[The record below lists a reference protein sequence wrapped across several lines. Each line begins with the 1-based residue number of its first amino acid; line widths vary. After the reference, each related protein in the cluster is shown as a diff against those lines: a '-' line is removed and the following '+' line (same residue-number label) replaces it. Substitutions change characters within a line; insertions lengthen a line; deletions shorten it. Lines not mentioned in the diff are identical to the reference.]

1 MFSTEKKQTLIQ
13 PKAANCG
20 KNIIGYVHFPSFPV
34 PGFHILQNK
43 QLIEK
48 MFLRIFYFPPF
59 PMEKQKN
66 ADVKPV

>member
-20 KNIIGYVHFPSFPV
+20 KKYHWIRTFSNFPV

-59 PMEKQKN
+59 PMEKQKK
-66 ADVKPV
+66 AFVKPV